1 MTCCKWKGK
10 PVLLEEQWIQK
21 QIAKT
26 LLVTLAC
33 IIMLLLEMDH
43 SFFYPNVLSNFPAR
57 SIGTQIK

>member
-26 LLVTLAC
+26 LLVNLAC
-33 IIMLLLEMDH
+33 VIMLLEMDYRII
-43 SFFYPNVLSNFPAR
+43 FPNVFIFPAR
-57 SIGTQIK
+57 SIGTQTK

>member
-26 LLVTLAC
+26 LLVNLAC

-43 SFFYPNVLSNFPAR
+43 SIFFPNVFIFPAR
-57 SIGTQIK
+57 SIGTQTK